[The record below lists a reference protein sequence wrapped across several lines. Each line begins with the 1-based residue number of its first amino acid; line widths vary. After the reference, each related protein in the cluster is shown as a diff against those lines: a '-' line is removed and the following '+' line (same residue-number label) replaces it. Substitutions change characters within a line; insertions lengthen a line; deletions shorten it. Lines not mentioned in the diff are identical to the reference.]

1 MEFDHFVLLRYYPIL
16 LEGLLTTV
24 VAIAISLGIGIVLGL
39 LACLGSLLGRGTAH
53 HVARAYVHL
62 FRATPELVLIFWVYF
77 CLPPILDIRLSALA
91 SGVLALSVVTG
102 AYLAEIFRAG
112 VLAVPHGQVEAAHSL
127 AIPGYY
133 RWRHVILPQAVRRM
147 MPAFVNY
154 FTELLKHTTLLAG
167 IGVTELTYQAYTL
180 GAQTFRYLEFLTAIA
195 IAYFLVI
202 FPMSLYVRRTEVKL
216 VERTGQ

>member
-16 LEGLLTTV
+16 LEGLLMTV
-24 VAIAISLGIGIVLGL
+24 IAIGISLGIGIVLGL

-112 VLAVPHGQVEAAHSL
+112 VLAVPRGQVEAAHAL

>member
-1 MEFDHFVLLRYYPIL
+1 MDFDYFVLQRYYPLL
-16 LEGLLTTV
+16 LEGLLMTI
-24 VAIAISLGIGIVLGL
+24 VAIGISLGIGIVLGL
-39 LACLGSLLGRGTAH
+39 VACLGSLLGPGTAH
-53 HVARAYVHL
+53 MVSRAYVHL
-62 FRATPELVLIFWVYF
+62 FRATPELVLIFWVYY

-112 VLAVPHGQVEAAHSL
+112 VLAVPRGQVEAAYAL
-127 AIPGYY
+127 GIPGYY

-154 FTELLKHTTLLAG
+154 LTELLKHTTLLAG

-180 GAQTFRYLEFLTAIA
+180 GAQTFHFLEFLSAIA
-195 IAYFLVI
+195 VAYFVVI
-202 FPMSLYVRRTEVKL
+202 LPLSLYVRRAEVRL
-216 VERTGQ
+216 VQRTGQ